1 MRVAANI
8 FWLGGKGSWSTR
20 LREKRGKLPQPR
32 GLVFRR
38 SNPARPEPY
47 QLRRA
52 NLLSESQ
59 VQTLFKR
66 RSLKLVLSG
75 SRPLG
80 QMSRQAGEVVRSGY
94 LSMATR
100 SSEYV
105 SVLLKPSTQ

>member
-59 VQTLFKR
+59 GRKRPGEVEVGQDLGCHHARGFGLSAADRAR
-66 RSLKLVLSG
+66 RSSAFREG
-75 SRPLG
+75 R
-80 QMSRQAGEVVRSGY
+80 
-94 LSMATR
+94 
-100 SSEYV
+100 
-105 SVLLKPSTQ
+105 

>member
-80 QMSRQAGEVVRSGY
+80 QMSRV
-94 LSMATR
+94 
-100 SSEYV
+100 
-105 SVLLKPSTQ
+105 KPEKPCGLAICRWPRDHRNT

>member
-59 VQTLFKR
+59 GGLRKELIEVDFPAR
-66 RSLKLVLSG
+66 RTDLIAVG
-75 SRPLG
+75 G
-80 QMSRQAGEVVRSGY
+80 
-94 LSMATR
+94 
-100 SSEYV
+100 
-105 SVLLKPSTQ
+105 

>member
-59 VQTLFKR
+59 MRAMPPAPMYAFLLLLPGLAAADRF
-66 RSLKLVLSG
+66 
-75 SRPLG
+75 
-80 QMSRQAGEVVRSGY
+80 AGASACAVCHPAQFE
-94 LSMATR
+94 T
-100 SSEYV
+100 
-105 SVLLKPSTQ
+105 